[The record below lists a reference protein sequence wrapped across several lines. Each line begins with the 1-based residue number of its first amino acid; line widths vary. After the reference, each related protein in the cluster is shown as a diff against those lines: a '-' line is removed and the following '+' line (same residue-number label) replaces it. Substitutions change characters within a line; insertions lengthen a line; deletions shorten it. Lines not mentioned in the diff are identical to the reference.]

1 MKWIALSVVAIIA
14 LVVIVSPK
22 VESTNERTITRD
34 EFGHAWPFTV
44 AEGELGCERGA
55 VTFEARGTTYAVNGT
70 AGSRGFDRIDPIWKY
85 DDSLAEQYAEETD
98 ITLEEAIKA
107 LGTRLRVNI
116 GPIVDAGLELCD

>member
-44 AEGELGCERGA
+44 AEGELSCERGA
-55 VTFEARGTTYAVNGT
+55 VTIEARGTTYAVNGT
-70 AGSRGFDRIDPIWKY
+70 AGSRGFARIDPI
-85 DDSLAEQYAEETD
+85 
-98 ITLEEAIKA
+98 
-107 LGTRLRVNI
+107 
-116 GPIVDAGLELCD
+116 